1 MAIKIIAFDLDETL
15 YDEHSYLL
23 SGYSEVAMY
32 MSKTFREG
40 GKTVG
45 VGSIL
50 TYMLNVE
57 AKFGRS
63 FVFQATLGTGEH
75 FNANTKKNVKKCI
88 QIYRQHIPDICLYPE
103 AKKCLNRFSKFPQYL
118 ISDGNKY
125 VQNNKVKALG
135 LDKIMEAFYLTNR
148 YGNHYAKPCPYCF
161 FLVAK
166 REKGEPNE
174 IVYIGDN
181 PHKDFIEI
189 KKHGFHTIRVL
200 TGRYKD
206 IKVPEERDAHITIN
220 NLSELTEEVLEKLSR
235 RKKNEI

>member
-1 MAIKIIAFDLDETL
+1 MAIKILCWDLDDVL
-15 YDEHSYLL
+15 YDESSFVKSGLLEVSYFLYEDFL
-23 SGYSEVAMY
+23 ILDHESYAMMFNIFEKEGRY
-32 MSKTFREG
+32 QIFDKILKFYNIHSKT
-40 GKTVG
+40 
-45 VGSIL
+45 
-50 TYMLNVE
+50 
-57 AKFGRS
+57 
-63 FVFQATLGTGEH
+63 
-75 FNANTKKNVKKCI
+75 NVKKCI